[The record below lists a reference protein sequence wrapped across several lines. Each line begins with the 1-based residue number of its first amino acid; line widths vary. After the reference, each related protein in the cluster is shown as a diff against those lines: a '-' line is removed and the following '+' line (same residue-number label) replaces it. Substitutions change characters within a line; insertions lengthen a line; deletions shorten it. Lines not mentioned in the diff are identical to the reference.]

1 MTGVIFD
8 MNQIHQVHFP
18 KEEKIIRKD
27 IKDIPLVIGAF
38 GASEGCTGIVE
49 RVDTPPTGGVFT
61 KYIGCNYLYKGYP
74 DVRIIEYIYPSKRV
88 IAGLFP
94 LVQNK
99 PVRFLFG
106 IAYLFYLLLPRQI
119 KRKVIIGLL
128 DYILGITHW
137 IEYKNPYALPT
148 ESYCPAVKE
157 LHRVSELL
165 LQDIKDNELLSRL
178 RKVRDIFCMM
188 IQMDTAYH
196 FRFQD
201 IIPEFD
207 KEALK
212 KNPIKEIERVLDIFI
227 EREAVDGENQM
238 TIKWQGLKKIVMF
251 ALHFKKIR
259 KIIVRVLLEMD
270 SDKIKFDEADFYF
283 VCDRKDYQYCGIP
296 YEERMRM
303 AAAMDKKVG
312 NKRPKIVFQQKI

>member
-1 MTGVIFD
+1 MGL
-8 MNQIHQVHFP
+8 IHTVHLP

-27 IKDIPLVIGAF
+27 IKEIPLVIGAF

-49 RVDTPPTGGVFT
+49 RVDTPPTGGIFT

-88 IAGLFP
+88 IAGLFY
-94 LVQNK
+94 LVHNK
-99 PVRFLFG
+99 PVRFLLG
-106 IAYLFYLLLPRQI
+106 ITYLFYLLLPRQM

-137 IEYKNPYALPT
+137 VEYKNPYALPT

-157 LHRVSELL
+157 FHRVLELL

-178 RKVRDIFCMM
+178 GKIKDIPLMFV
-188 IQMDTAYH
+188 QMDTAYH

-207 KEALK
+207 KEVLK
-212 KNPIKEIERVLDIFI
+212 KNPIKEIGRVLDIFI
-227 EREAVDGENQM
+227 EREAVDGDNGM
-238 TIKWQGLKKIVMF
+238 VTKWQGLKKIAMF

-259 KIIVRVLLEMD
+259 KIIVKALLEMD
-270 SDKIKFDEADFYF
+270 LDKIKMDEADFYF
-283 VCDRKDYQYCGIP
+283 VCDRNDYQYCGIP

-303 AAAMDKKVG
+303 AAAMDTKMG
-312 NKRPKIVFQQKI
+312 NKRPKIVFQQKL

>member
-1 MTGVIFD
+1 MGQT
-8 MNQIHQVHFP
+8 HKVHLP

-27 IKDIPLVIGAF
+27 IKNIPLVIGAF

-88 IAGLFP
+88 IAGLFY
-94 LVQNK
+94 LVHNK
-99 PVRFLFG
+99 PIKFLLG
-106 IAYLFYLLLPRQI
+106 ITYLFYLLLPRQM
-119 KRKVIIGLL
+119 KRKVIMGLL

-137 IEYKNPYALPT
+137 IEYKNPYALPMKT
-148 ESYCPAVKE
+148 YCPAVKE

-165 LQDIKDNELLSRL
+165 LQDIKDNELLLRL
-178 RKVRDIFCMM
+178 RKVRDIFCMI

-201 IIPEFD
+201 IMPEFD

-212 KNPIKEIERVLDIFI
+212 TNSVKEIERVLDIFI
-227 EREAVDGENQM
+227 ERELVDGDNGM
-238 TIKWQGLKKIVMF
+238 VTKWQGFKKIVMF
-251 ALHFKKIR
+251 ALHFKRLR
-259 KIIVRVLLEMD
+259 KIIVKTLLEMD
-270 SDKIKFDEADFYF
+270 LDKIKMDEADFYF
-283 VCDRKDYQYCGIP
+283 VCDRNDYQYCGIP
-296 YEERMRM
+296 YDERMKM
-303 AAAMDKKVG
+303 ATVMDKKM
-312 NKRPKIVFQQKI
+312 NNRRPKIVFQQKL